1 MTTAQK
7 IIKYCAIAF
16 AIFLIVTIISGILSG
31 IYGLASAIGL
41 KKGTTNETGSIN
53 LEGDLT
59 AYLDVDVAYSN
70 LNIKVGKEFLAQT
83 NNENI
88 QCKQDG
94 NRLKIKEKNLKWFA
108 KDSDGNLTIYIPEDL
123 KLEEIKINTGA
134 GKVNIESLMTQKLR
148 LNLGAGEVRIGSI
161 NADEADIDTGAGKFT
176 IESGNI
182 NNLDFDMGVG
192 ETNLTAK
199 ITGKSEIDTGIG
211 AFTLKLLESEE
222 YYKFKV
228 NKGIGDITIGGK
240 SISDNQKIGNGEN
253 FIDISGGIGKIK
265 IDFE

>member
-16 AIFLIVTIISGILSG
+16 AIFLIVTIISAILSG
-31 IYGLASAIGL
+31 IYGLSAILGL
-41 KKGTTNETGSIN
+41 KKGTTTEISNIN
-53 LEGDLT
+53 LEGNLT

-70 LNIKVGKEFLAQT
+70 LNIKIGKEFLAQT
-83 NNENI
+83 NNKNI

-108 KDSDGNLTIYIPEDL
+108 KDSESDLTIYIPEDL
-123 KLEEIKINTGA
+123 KLEEVKINTGA
-134 GKVNIESLMTQKLR
+134 GKVNIESLMAQKLE

-182 NNLDFDMGVG
+182 NNLDFDMGIG
-192 ETNLTAK
+192 ETNVTAK

-222 YYKFKV
+222 HYRFNV
-228 NKGIGDITIGGK
+228 DKGIGNITIGGK
-240 SISDNQKIGNGEN
+240 SISDNQKIGSGEN